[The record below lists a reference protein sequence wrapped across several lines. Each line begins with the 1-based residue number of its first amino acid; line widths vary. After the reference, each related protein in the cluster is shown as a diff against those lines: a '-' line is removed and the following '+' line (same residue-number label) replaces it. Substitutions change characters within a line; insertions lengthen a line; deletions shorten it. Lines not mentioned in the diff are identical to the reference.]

1 MHTNTDTHTC
11 LHTYTYAC
19 ILKGTHTIIHLP
31 TLSFPFLPP
40 HTHTHKHNCN
50 NKKLIDPLIGGTDCH
65 YQTKICL
72 SSKLSG
78 LRIRDCSSLRNNN
91 AEDKYRHNF
100 QSMILNI
107 FLFSDNK
114 YKIDIYEQ

>member
-1 MHTNTDTHTC
+1 MHTNTDTHMPPYIHI
-11 LHTYTYAC
+11 HTHMHAYLQA
-19 ILKGTHTIIHLP
+19 HTQSHLP
-31 TLSFPFLPP
+31 TLSLPP
-40 HTHTHKHNCN
+40 PPPPTHKHNCN

>member
-1 MHTNTDTHTC
+1 MHTNTDTHMPPYIHIHTHMHAYLQAHTQSHTYPC
-11 LHTYTYAC
+11 SPFQTHLHT
-19 ILKGTHTIIHLP
+19 HQ
-31 TLSFPFLPP
+31 
-40 HTHTHKHNCN
+40 HNCN
-50 NKKLIDPLIGGTDCH
+50 NKKLIDPLIDGTGCH

-78 LRIRDCSSLRNNN
+78 LRIRDFSSLRNNN
-91 AEDKYRHNF
+91 AKDKYRHNY

-114 YKIDIYEQ
+114 YKINIYEQ